1 MNLTWQELL
10 ALYWGTPKWQVNL
23 LVVAHLFG
31 GLVLGSLLGYERWY
45 NGRAA
50 GMRTYGLVCMA
61 SAAAISII
69 GYSGY
74 WYGGQ
79 SADIMHGDMTRV
91 AQGVLTGIGFLGA
104 GMIMKEGL
112 SISGLTSAAS
122 VWMSSVIGIL
132 IGVGFYGAAIALTLL
147 CMVFVTVVNR
157 IENILPRRVS
167 LFVSVKLSADHDWTV
182 ERLAERLAPSGLKLH
197 EESISIHAD
206 QNGASWSFLVSAH
219 DRRSFI
225 SVVDLARDIMVADH
239 ILELDL
245 QPARN

>member
-1 MNLTWQELL
+1 MVWDGQELL
-10 ALYWGTPKWQVNL
+10 AMYWSDAKWQINL
-23 LVVAHLFG
+23 LVTAHMLG
-31 GLVLGSLLGYERWY
+31 GLLLGSLLGYERWY

-61 SAAAISII
+61 SSAAISII

-74 WYGGQ
+74 WYGGH

-132 IGVGFYGAAIALTLL
+132 IGVGFYAAAIALTLT
-147 CMVFVTVVNR
+147 CMGFVTVVNR
-157 IENILPRRVS
+157 VENVLPRRVS
-167 LFVSVKLSADHDWTV
+167 LFVTLRLAREHSWTV
-182 ERLAERLAPSGLKLH
+182 ESLARRLEPTGLKLH
-197 EESISIHAD
+197 EESISIQAD
-206 QNGASWSFLVSAH
+206 QAGTRWSFLISAQ
-219 DRRSFI
+219 DRRTFI
-225 SVVDLARDIMVADH
+225 SVVDLARDIMASDH

>member
-1 MNLTWQELL
+1 MDWNGQTLL
-10 ALYWGTPKWQVNL
+10 DLYWNAAKWRVNL
-23 LVVAHLFG
+23 LVIANLLG
-31 GLVLGSLLGYERWY
+31 GLCLGSLLGYERWY

-61 SAAAISII
+61 SAAAITII

-74 WYGGQ
+74 WYGG
-79 SADIMHGDMTRV
+79 AAPDAVHPDMTRV

-132 IGVGFYGAAIALTLL
+132 IGVGFYAAAISLTVL

-157 IENILPRRVS
+157 IENILPRHVS
-167 LFVSVKLSADHDWTV
+167 LFATVKLAPEHDWTV
-182 ERLAERLAPSGLKLH
+182 EQLAKRLRRFGLRLH
-197 EESISIHAD
+197 EESISIQAD
-206 QNGASWSFLVSAH
+206 AEGTQWSFMISAQ
-219 DRRSFI
+219 DRRSFTG
-225 SVVDLARDIMVADH
+225 VVDLAREIMSAGHIVA
-239 ILELDL
+239 LDL
-245 QPARN
+245 QPTRN

>member
-1 MNLTWQELL
+1 MDLSWQQL
-10 ALYWGTPKWQVNL
+10 ADLYWNAGKWQVNL

-197 EESISIHAD
+197 EESISIRAD

>member
-1 MNLTWQELL
+1 MIYTWQDLL
-10 ALYWGTPKWQVNL
+10 AQYWGGAKWQINL
-23 LVVAHLFG
+23 LVIANLLG
-31 GLVLGSLLGYERWY
+31 GLCLGSLLGYERWY

-61 SAAAISII
+61 SAAAVSII
-69 GYSGY
+69 GYVGY
-74 WYGGQ
+74 WYGGD
-79 SADIMHGDMTRV
+79 APVATPPDMTRV

-157 IENILPRRVS
+157 IESILPRRVS
-167 LFVSVKLSADHDWTV
+167 LFVNVKLSPEHNWTV
-182 ERLAERLAPSGLKLH
+182 ETLAGRLNPFGLRLH
-197 EESISIHAD
+197 EESISIQAD
-206 QNGASWSFLVSAH
+206 ASGTRWSFMISAQN
-219 DRRSFI
+219 RRTFI
-225 SVVDLARDIMVADH
+225 SVVDLARDIMAADH